1 MNITQT
7 FYDNLATQ
15 YDKLFLESIT
25 DRLAPGS
32 IFMASI
38 RDYDALLSTKPYK
51 GIILA
56 NLSRGTERFANRIA
70 FTGRR

>member
-25 DRLAPGS
+25 DRLAPGG
-32 IFMASI
+32 IFMAGI
-38 RDYDALLSTKPYK
+38 MDYDASLPPSP
-51 GIILA
+51 IRA
-56 NLSRGTERFANRIA
+56 
-70 FTGRR
+70 

>member
-38 RDYDALLSTKPYK
+38 RDYDALLTTKPPYSPPCIHK
-51 GIILA
+51 A
-56 NLSRGTERFANRIA
+56 KTRQRVSFQTWH
-70 FTGRR
+70 